1 LGYPSFLAKKTLSY
15 FAALIATVSIV
26 YIGTYPE
33 IQKVIISSSNFLAG
47 QYEQSLL
54 KSGKGLTAT
63 QIHTLVAGFKSNYLS
78 AFGFSQPLPVKYAL
92 QLYNLLSFHFGT
104 TFFIDAPNGSNQVS
118 SVISAY
124 LPNTILLFTTGT
136 LLLIVLGTII
146 GLFAA
151 RAAGSIWDRIVPFVA
166 VIHSSLPT
174 WWLGFLLIAGLA
186 YSVALFP
193 TSGMMA
199 IPTPTNPLAYVGSLM
214 YHMTLPLIAFLIVNI
229 GGFAYVIRSLVVSTL
244 GEDFV
249 LTAKARGFNESRI
262 VFRHV
267 LRTASPAIAT
277 QSILAVAGSF
287 GGVLTVEIVFNWPG
301 VGLLTYNSI
310 LANDVP
316 IILGVT
322 FVLTLILLAGLYIGD
337 IVYGLLDPRIKSGG

>member
-1 LGYPSFLAKKTLSY
+1 M
-15 FAALIATVSIV
+15 

-33 IQKVIISSSNFLAG
+33 IQKVIIASSNYLAG

-54 KSGKGLTAT
+54 RSGRGLTES
-63 QIHTLVAGFKSNYLS
+63 QIQSFVAGFKANYLS
-78 AFGFSQPLPVKYAL
+78 AFGFNQPLPVKYAF
-92 QLYNLLSFHFGT
+92 QLYNLLTFHFGT

-118 SVISAY
+118 AVIAAY
-124 LPNTILLFTTGT
+124 LPNTILLFTSGT

-151 RAAGSIWDRIVPFVA
+151 RAAGSVWDRIVPFVA

-186 YSVALFP
+186 YSVAIFP
-193 TSGMMA
+193 TSGMMS
-199 IPTPTNPLAYVGSLM
+199 IPAPTDPLLYVASLL

-249 LTAKARGFNESRI
+249 VTAKARGFNESRI

-277 QSILAVAGSF
+277 QSILAVATSF
-287 GGVLTVEIVFNWPG
+287 AGGLTTEIVFNWPG
-301 VGLLTYNSI
+301 VGLLTYESI

-316 IILGVT
+316 IILGIT
-322 FVLTLILLAGLYIGD
+322 FVLTLVLLAGLYIGD
-337 IVYGLLDPRIKSGG
+337 VVYGLLDPRIKSGG